1 MIKKKNKFF
10 KRLIRNLFVILI
22 ISEIGIIYSVLKY
35 DSFSYLIENFIK
47 INLNFLEYM
56 ISAFLILSLYDYLIY
71 KRNILYRKG
80 ERWNL
85 YLPSK

>member
-10 KRLIRNLFVILI
+10 KRLIRNLFIILI

-56 ISAFLILSLYDYLIY
+56 ISGFLILSLYDYLIY
-71 KRNILYRKG
+71 KMNIL
-80 ERWNL
+80 
-85 YLPSK
+85 

>member
-10 KRLIRNLFVILI
+10 KRLIRNLFIILI

-56 ISAFLILSLYDYLIY
+56 ISGFLILSLYDYLI
-71 KRNILYRKG
+71 
-80 ERWNL
+80 
-85 YLPSK
+85 